1 MKAFPFDAEDPL
13 GGDHE
18 FYAPD
23 DAIDYKEG
31 DSFDVLVER
40 KNAERYSYAMEQ
52 LAEGTITQEEYE
64 EEVANS
70 VQIIGF
76 WLIED
81 DKLALVSSVWEDCGN
96 DSATYQC
103 NAAAKRLVQK
113 LSTAII
119 TASAFAERVN
129 RN

>member
-23 DAIDYKEG
+23 DAIDYNEG
-31 DSFDVLVER
+31 DSFDVLVKR
-40 KNAERYSYAMEQ
+40 KNAERFSYDMQ
-52 LAEGTITQEEYE
+52 KLAEGTITQEEFDE
-64 EEVANS
+64 DVANS

-76 WLIED
+76 WLIEED
-81 DKLALVSSVWEDCGN
+81 QLALASLAWGDCGN
-96 DSATYQC
+96 DSATYRC
-103 NAAAKRLVQK
+103 NAAAKRIVQK

-119 TASAFAERVN
+119 TESAKAERVD
-129 RN
+129 RG